1 MVTPFGLPET
11 DFGPIT
17 SGIDKLLVQLTAGA
31 VTDLAGNPLASD
43 FTQRFDVLPG
53 DATGDG
59 AANAQDVGL
68 TNFRGFL
75 TIADPG
81 PNFFGFSYDPFFD
94 ITGNGAINAQDVG
107 LTNFQ
112 GFDQL
117 PSGTPVSPGG
127 DSGLGALFYSR
138 IRDENLGG
146 WRLAVDELFLQ
157 GYAGEAL
164 TN

>member
-117 PSGTPVSPGG
+117 PSGTPAQPPLSAPLASVS
-127 DSGLGALFYSR
+127 ST
-138 IRDENLGG
+138 DEKSTE
-146 WRLAVDELFLQ
+146 WDELVDQVFNGGGLF
-157 GYAGEAL
+157 
-164 TN
+164 